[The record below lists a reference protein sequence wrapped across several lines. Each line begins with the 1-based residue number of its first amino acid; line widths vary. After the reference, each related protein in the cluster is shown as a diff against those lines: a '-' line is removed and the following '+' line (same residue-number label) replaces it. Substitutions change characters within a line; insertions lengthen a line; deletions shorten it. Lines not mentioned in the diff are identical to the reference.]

1 MTDKIIIHGIEYLI
15 KRTERIS
22 LRITVERD
30 GAVTINAPL
39 RADLKA
45 IERFVSS
52 KAIWIRQKLAYKMQ
66 ANKERVRRD
75 FVSGQ
80 GFLYLGKSYRLRLI
94 NNGMGPFEQK
104 GVSEPLRLHNGY
116 FELLEREKE
125 TAKDHF
131 IKWYRKQTEE
141 QLRLRIPRY
150 THRIGVEVKEFRVL
164 DLGNRWASCGRKGT
178 LNFSWRTVMAPIQIF
193 DYILVHEMAHM
204 IERGHT
210 KNFWRIV
217 SRVISDYEDHKTWLQ
232 LHGVELN
239 I

>member
-1 MTDKIIIHGIEYLI
+1 MTDKIIVHGIEYLI
-15 KRTERIS
+15 KRTERSS
-22 LRITVERD
+22 LGITVERD
-30 GAVTINAPL
+30 GTVTINAPL

-45 IERFVSS
+45 IERLVSS
-52 KAIWIRQKLAYKMQ
+52 KTIWIRQKLAYKSQ
-66 ANKERVRRD
+66 TNRERVRRD

-94 NNGMGPFEQK
+94 NNGTGVVDQK
-104 GVSEPLRLHNGY
+104 GVSTSLRLHNGY

-125 TAKDHF
+125 RGKDHF
-131 IKWYRKQTEE
+131 IKWYRKQTEQ
-141 QLRLRIPRY
+141 QLQLRIPRY
-150 THRIGVEVKEFRVL
+150 ANRIGVEVRDFRVL
-164 DLGNRWASCGRKGT
+164 DLGNRWASCGKKGT
-178 LNFSWRTVMAPIQIF
+178 LNFSWRTVMAPIQVF

-217 SRVISDYEDHKTWLQ
+217 SRVISDYEDQKTWLQ
-232 LHGVELN
+232 VHGVELG